1 MVSFSVGRRRRRF
14 VPGDE
19 VFPGPG
25 VREPAVLDHRGS
37 GSCHYSSSSRVYIHL
52 EHAMSNEC
60 REVTHNRVWSPAD
73 VAGCATTPLVHESVS
88 LLK

>member
-19 VFPGPG
+19 VFASPG

-60 REVTHNRVWSPAD
+60 REVTREVTEFGRRQTLSDAQ
-73 VAGCATTPLVHESVS
+73 
-88 LLK
+88 LLH